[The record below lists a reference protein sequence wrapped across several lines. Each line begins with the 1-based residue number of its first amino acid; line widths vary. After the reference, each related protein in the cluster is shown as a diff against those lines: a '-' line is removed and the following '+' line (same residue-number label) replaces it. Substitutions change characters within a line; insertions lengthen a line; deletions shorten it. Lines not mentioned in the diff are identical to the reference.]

1 VLFSPKKVVEATEV
15 NERTLIYL
23 AEKGV
28 IGVAVEPQG
37 RGTSRQYS
45 KFNIFQIL
53 LVRALRRSGIE
64 FGRIKNYLQ
73 EHEKRIWEL
82 MRGDEVEYVITIS
95 DHGEI
100 RINLTNLRE
109 SFDRAMEMLG

>member
-1 VLFSPKKVVEATEV
+1 MLFNPKNVVEATEV
-15 NERTLIYL
+15 TDRTLIYL

-45 KFNIFQIL
+45 KFNVFQIL

-82 MRGDEVEYVITIS
+82 MRGDEDEYVIKVE
-95 DHGEI
+95 HAEI

-109 SFDRAMEMLG
+109 SFDRAMEMLK